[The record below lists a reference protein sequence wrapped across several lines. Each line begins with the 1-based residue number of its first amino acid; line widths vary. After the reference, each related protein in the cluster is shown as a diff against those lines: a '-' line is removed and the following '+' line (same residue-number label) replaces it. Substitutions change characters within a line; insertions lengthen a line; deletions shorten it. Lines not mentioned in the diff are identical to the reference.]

1 MSLIRE
7 LVSPKE
13 LEESIVSVLRKEMT
27 VEPDSASDEQFYKA
41 CAVVLR
47 DLLGPKRK
55 GILPLLCPSALSIW
69 LWLCKAPYSH
79 SGMLTSKTE
88 GMHSWPGT
96 CCNCRNN
103 PVPAWGWWEDQ
114 RGQP

>member
-47 DLLGPKRK
+47 DLLG
-55 GILPLLCPSALSIW
+55 
-69 LWLCKAPYSH
+69 
-79 SGMLTSKTE
+79 
-88 GMHSWPGT
+88 
-96 CCNCRNN
+96 
-103 PVPAWGWWEDQ
+103 
-114 RGQP
+114 